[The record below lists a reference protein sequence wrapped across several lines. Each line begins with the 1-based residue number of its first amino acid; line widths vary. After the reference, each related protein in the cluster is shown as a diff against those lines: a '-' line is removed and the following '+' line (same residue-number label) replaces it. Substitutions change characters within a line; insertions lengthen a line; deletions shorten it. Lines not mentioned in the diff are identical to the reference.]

1 MGAGAQE
8 VSLGVQYV
16 EGQAA
21 YLSAA
26 SPVGTA
32 SAQGLAEVA
41 LPAVTYAQGT
51 VHKGFD
57 FGTALPG
64 DGFDLR
70 QGEFP
75 GQYQAGKTGA
85 VEEKGFFYRVD
96 VCLGAGM

>member
-8 VSLGVQYV
+8 VSLGVRHI

-21 YLSAA
+21 YLGAA

-41 LPAVTYAQGT
+41 LPAVTYAQGA
-51 VHKGFD
+51 VHEGFD
-57 FGTALPG
+57 LGTALPG

-75 GQYQAGKTGA
+75 GQH
-85 VEEKGFFYRVD
+85 
-96 VCLGAGM
+96 